1 MATKTIV
8 IKVEAPKPARKKTR
22 TTKRRRA
29 RR

>member
-1 MATKTIV
+1 MTTKTIV
-8 IKVEAPKPARKKTR
+8 IKVEAPKPRKKPR